1 MPQKWIFFS
10 NIIRSDCKNTV
21 FCMLEPSL
29 INQNEFSFQVTNAV
43 FLQSLHI
50 ILNKNIC
57 FDASLNVSSGRKQ
70 YPCNYYIQYFKTKKY
85 SCNAK
90 FIREGPNMQKT
101 VFLQSLRIIFEKK
114 IHFWGITTFAFPALI
129 TSKQTSLGFIT
140 TYMKYYCCHHC
151 ICHRKTSYEKTR

>member
-1 MPQKWIFFS
+1 MK
-10 NIIRSDCKNTV
+10 T
-21 FCMLEPSL
+21 
-29 INQNEFSFQVTNAV
+29 V

-50 ILNKNIC
+50 ILEKKIDS

-101 VFLQSLRIIFEKK
+101 VFLQSLHTILKKK
-114 IHFWGITTFAFPALI
+114 ICFDAAHNVTTYRENSGLAI
-129 TSKQTSLGFIT
+129 TSFVTSKLNLF
-140 TYMKYYCCHHC
+140 
-151 ICHRKTSYEKTR
+151 